1 MAERKYSIVKGR
13 LEKALMN
20 GKQVRVY
27 LMNGFQMIGEPIVDF
42 DNESFQLRVDG
53 KIKTIMFHALSTL
66 ETV

>member
-1 MAERKYSIVKGR
+1 MAKRKYNLIKGR
-13 LEKALMN
+13 LEEALRT
-20 GKQVRVY
+20 GKQVRLY